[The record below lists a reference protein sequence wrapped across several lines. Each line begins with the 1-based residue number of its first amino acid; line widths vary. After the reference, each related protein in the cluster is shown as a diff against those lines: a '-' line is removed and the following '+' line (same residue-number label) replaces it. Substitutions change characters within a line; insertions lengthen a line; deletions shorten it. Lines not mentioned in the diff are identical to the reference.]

1 MIGEL
6 PLSTLADLMVM
17 DRTTLGR
24 NLKPL
29 QRDELVEINIG
40 TDRRERLVSITPS
53 GRKTF
58 MRAMPLWED
67 VQRRFEKK
75 VGKRE
80 AKELRD
86 KMVTLVNVGRQ
97 LAEENQK
104 AG

>member
-1 MIGEL
+1 
-6 PLSTLADLMVM
+6 
-17 DRTTLGR
+17 
-24 NLKPL
+24 
-29 QRDELVEINIG
+29 
-40 TDRRERLVSITPS
+40 
-53 GRKTF
+53 